1 MQVGFSLAHAALLRF
16 NFEASRVS
24 DAITV
29 ACPRLAGPA
38 EPESWSNDRDDL
50 VAVCIEAPEH
60 QGDVEAAAHA
70 AYQAL
75 LAEVRGSS
83 HPYMVRIWNYLDAI
97 NDGHGDDE
105 RYRRFCLGRA
115 AAVDATFNA
124 PPPAATAIG
133 HALPIGRVQVIALCS
148 STPGLALE
156 NPRQMPAWQYPRDYG
171 PVSPGFSRGALIGNG
186 ASARLLASGTASIVG
201 HHSLHPGDV
210 RAQVREALANLA
222 GLLEEAATDSSL
234 RFSPAAPEAMR
245 VYLRRPDD
253 LAAVQAEMANA
264 DIAADAVVYLHG
276 DVCRRE
282 LLVELEAVFAPR

>member
-1 MQVGFSLAHAALLRF
+1 MRVGFSLAPGALLRF
-16 NFEASRVS
+16 NFEAGRAT
-24 DAITV
+24 DAISV

-38 EPESWSNDRDDL
+38 EPESWRSERDCL
-50 VAVCIEAPEH
+50 VGVCIEAPEH
-60 QGDVEAAAHA
+60 HGDVEAAAFA

-75 LAEVRGSS
+75 LAEVRGSK

-97 NDGHGDDE
+97 NEGQGDDE

-133 HALPIGRVQVIALCS
+133 HAHPIGRVQVIALCA

-171 PVSPGFSRGALIGNG
+171 PVSPGFSRGALIGTG
-186 ASARLLASGTASIVG
+186 AHARLLASGTASIVG
-201 HHSLHPGDV
+201 HYSLHPDDV

-222 GLLEEAATDSSL
+222 GLLDEAATASTR
-234 RFSPAAPEAMR
+234 RFSLAAPQAMR
-245 VYLRRPDD
+245 VYLRRPHD
-253 LAAVQAEMANA
+253 LAAVQAEIA
-264 DIAADAVVYLHG
+264 DAGIAPDAVVYLHG
-276 DVCRRE
+276 DICRRE